1 MYSNS
6 WKLKQAE
13 YARGPRQQ
21 AGEAPREPTKQRLG
35 TEGRCP
41 KPETKTS
48 LTGMLEE
55 FTPPWGGRIHQE
67 S

>member
-55 FTPPWGGRIHQE
+55 FTPSWGGRIHQE